1 MQNKKE
7 SYSLGVR
14 EELCV
19 EINNNLD
26 IWVRK
31 FNNKLLIMRSNNES
45 NRT

>member
-14 EELCV
+14 EELRV
-19 EINNNLD
+19 EINKNLG

-31 FNNKLLIMRSNNES
+31 FNNKLLIMRSNN
-45 NRT
+45 